1 MPSSDSMKFF
11 FYCKPF
17 KYGKDNWCFTAVK
30 CLVVSLILFFFLENV
45 LNIVLVKFLTFLFK
59 NKTKKKRDMT
69 MVN

>member
-1 MPSSDSMKFF
+1 VLHSSEMPSRFPD
-11 FYCKPF
+11 P
-17 KYGKDNWCFTAVK
+17 
-30 CLVVSLILFFFLENV
+30 FFFLENV